1 MHSGEGVEST
11 IRSWELKDW
20 RFPLISGANN
30 DTQFHKDLQENLS
43 W

>member
-1 MHSGEGVEST
+1 MRSGEG
-11 IRSWELKDW
+11 WELKDW
-20 RFPLISGANN
+20 QFPLISGTNN